1 MNKNLLRSLAL
12 SAALSIAS
20 IGAAS
25 AGVIN
30 FSTDSLGKATPV
42 NTSLGGTFVFSGGL
56 TAYAGNVLTWSGTCG
71 QADTSTTPS
80 STNPCLYYKVTN
92 GDPSE
97 TGLGLTPLASNEISN
112 PYGIMLSSSSG
123 YIGSIELGSVQSG
136 ESWQVLGCS
145 NSKSPTACSVLASG
159 IGSTNGSTVTLTGL
173 GSFADYVV
181 DVPCQ
186 NNVSYCNPGLVPGA
200 GQDPGA
206 TYGGNNVL
214 LMSVTTVPEPGTLAL
229 FAAGLLGCLLF
240 VRRRVRQH

>member
-1 MNKNLLRSLAL
+1 MKHPLNKHLACSLAL
-12 SAALSIAS
+12 GASLSIAS

-25 AGVIN
+25 AAVIN
-30 FSTDSLGKATPV
+30 FGTNSLGNPTPM
-42 NTSLGGTFVFSGGL
+42 NQSLGPQYAFAGGV
-56 TAYAGNVLTWSGTCG
+56 TAYSGSIATWSSTCTET
-71 QADTSTTPS
+71 APT
-80 STNPCLYYKVTN
+80 PCLDYKYTS

-97 TGLGLTPLASNEISN
+97 TGLGLTPTLNNEITY
-112 PYGIMLSSSSG
+112 PYGIMLNTSSG
-123 YIGSIELGSVQSG
+123 FIGGLELGSVQSG

-145 NSKSPTACSVLASG
+145 NGASPTACSVLASG
-159 IGSTNGSTVTLTGL
+159 IGGTNGSTVTVTGL

-186 NNVSYCNPGLVPGA
+186 NNISNCNPGQVPGA
-200 GQDPGA
+200 LPDPGS

-240 VRRRVRQH
+240 VRRRARQH